1 MSHTPETPAPTTDA
15 APRSAA
21 STLQSIKDGIGD
33 LLHLNV
39 LTVVGD
45 VALTDD
51 HQQLAP
57 DSLASVDKLFT
68 RMGLL
73 DGDITTA
80 ISPIFVTDETYAAV
94 RDFHQETVE
103 LGLSTVQQNVEALG
117 RLVRLI
123 KDELGET

>member
-1 MSHTPETPAPTTDA
+1 MADQPKTAS
-15 APRSAA
+15 
-21 STLQSIKDGIGD
+21 STLDSIKAGVGD

-51 HQQLAP
+51 HQKLAP
-57 DSLASVDKLFT
+57 ASLKNKDKIFT

-80 ISPIFVTDETYAAV
+80 ISPVFVTDEKYAAV

-103 LGLSTVQQNVEALG
+103 LGLSTIEQNIEALKK
-117 RLVRLI
+117 LVVLI
-123 KDELGET
+123 KDELGDK

>member
-1 MSHTPETPAPTTDA
+1 VAHTPETPAPAT
-15 APRSAA
+15 PGSAS
-21 STLQSIKDGIGD
+21 STLETIKAGIGD

-57 DSLASVDKLFT
+57 ASLESVDKLFT

-80 ISPIFVTDETYAAV
+80 ISPVFVTDEDYAAV
-94 RDFHQETVE
+94 RDYHQETVE
-103 LGLSTVQQNVEALG
+103 LGLSTVRQNIEALG
-117 RLVRLI
+117 QLVRLI